1 VAECRA
7 KPTFGSVSLTVGP
20 APVVLDVTFLSTAL
34 WFIATL
40 SLAGSSGG
48 ALGAPQPALA
58 TMNGVSIAVH
68 DGDSFVLRTDD
79 GQRVQIR
86 ISGID
91 APEKS
96 QPYADVSRRHLAQ
109 ALRER
114 RLRIEPV
121 KRDPYDRLVAK
132 VLVDQ
137 GDTGLAD
144 AGLAQIEAGM
154 AWHFRRYAGDQPAG
168 DRARYAQAERDARQ
182 AGSGLWQDPAPV
194 APWDFRAQARANR
207 PRN

>member
-1 VAECRA
+1 MLACPRTV
-7 KPTFGSVSLTVGP
+7 VSTLLNLRTTLAIAAATACLACGAAP
-20 APVVLDVTFLSTAL
+20 AAGAGRGVP
-34 WFIATL
+34 AT
-40 SLAGSSGG
+40 
-48 ALGAPQPALA
+48 PQE
-58 TMNGVSIAVH
+58 GVSIAVH

-96 QPYADVSRRHLAQ
+96 QPFADVSRQHLAQ
-109 ALRER
+109 ALRDR

-144 AGLAQIEAGM
+144 VGLAQIEAGL
-154 AWHFRRYAGDQPAG
+154 AWHFRRYASDQPAG